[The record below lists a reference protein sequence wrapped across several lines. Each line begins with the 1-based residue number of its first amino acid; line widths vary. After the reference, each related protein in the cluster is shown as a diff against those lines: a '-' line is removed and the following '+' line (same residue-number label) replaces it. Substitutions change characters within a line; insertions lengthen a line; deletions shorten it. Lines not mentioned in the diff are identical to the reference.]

1 MAEHLANIF
10 GTEKDRVNCPFYF
23 KIGACRHGDRCS
35 RNHNKPSIS
44 QTVLLVNM
52 YQNPALNVAPG
63 QQPPSEREVQD
74 HYEDFYEDVF
84 EELAKH
90 GEIKALNICDNLAD
104 HLIGNVYAHF
114 RDENDAASAL
124 NALNGRY
131 YAGRVIHA
139 EFSPVTDFRE
149 ATCRQY
155 EEQTCNRGGYCN
167 FMHLKPIGRTLTKE
181 LYGRYRRRSRSPD
194 RSRRHRS
201 RSRSP
206 DRGGRRSHRDYDRHR
221 DDRRSHHR
229 DRYDRSS
236 RDRHDRGADDDEE
249 RRAKIAMWNK
259 EREEAAAAAAEP
271 AATATTAD
279 GLS

>member
-35 RNHNKPSIS
+35 RTHNKPSIS

-167 FMHLKPIGRTLTKE
+167 FMHLKQ
-181 LYGRYRRRSRSPD
+181 S
-194 RSRRHRS
+194 
-201 RSRSP
+201 
-206 DRGGRRSHRDYDRHR
+206 GGLSQRNSTEDTEGGH
-221 DDRRSHHR
+221 
-229 DRYDRSS
+229 
-236 RDRHDRGADDDEE
+236 GAPTG
-249 RRAKIAMWNK
+249 AGVT
-259 EREEAAAAAAEP
+259 AAAAAALTEVAGGP
-271 AATATTAD
+271 TVITTGTATTAEATTGTD
-279 GLS
+279 MIGVRGTATIGVQMTTKSGGPKSPCGTRKGKRQQQLLLNQQQQPPRQMD